1 MMTEHEISFSQLR
14 CFIAVVDA
22 GSLAKAGRQ
31 LGMSTPSV
39 SKAIARLEKTSGVK
53 LLHRSTHAVSLTQ
66 EGERLI
72 ESAREVVRAAGVFS
86 RSAQAQTQTDSSGWV
101 RLTAPVALTQDVLTP
116 LLPRFNH
123 DNPSIRLDIRSTNQ
137 LLDLAR
143 EGVDVAIR
151 SGSLAR
157 VPGHVQTT
165 WFKFPWVACASPTYL
180 KGRQQPRHPNDLSG
194 HQLIGFRNQ
203 RTGQVRPWSFRQPGK
218 RGSVIQSVPDPMT
231 IYDDGGSAW
240 NAALH
245 GSGIVSAPLWLAA
258 ADLRGGRAVELLREW
273 RDADVTMYFLRRD
286 RRLTPPRVS
295 RVIAY
300 LRRHAPALA
309 DLI

>member
-1 MMTEHEISFSQLR
+1 MTEHELSLSQLR

-39 SKAIARLEKTSGVK
+39 SKAIARLERTSGVK

-66 EGERLI
+66 DGERLI
-72 ESAREVVRAAGVFS
+72 ESAREVVRAAGVFTQ
-86 RSAQAQTQTDSSGWV
+86 SAQARTQTDSSGWV
-101 RLTAPVALTQDVLTP
+101 RLTAPVALTRDVLTP
-116 LLPRFNH
+116 LLPRFIH

-137 LLDLAR
+137 LVDLAR
-143 EGVDVAIR
+143 EGIDLAIR

-165 WFKFPWVACASPTYL
+165 WFKAPWVVCASPAYL
-180 KGRQQPRHPNDLSG
+180 KGRPQPRQPGDLSA
-194 HQLIGFRNQ
+194 HRTIGFRNQ

-218 RGSVIQSVPDPMT
+218 RGGVIHSVHEPTTV
-231 IYDDGGSAW
+231 YDDGGSAW
-240 NAALH
+240 NAAMH
-245 GSGIVSAPLWLAA
+245 GGGIVSAPLWLAA
-258 ADLRGGRAVELLREW
+258 ADLRAGRAAELLREW

-286 RRLTPPRVS
+286 RRLTPQRVS

-300 LRRHAPALA
+300 LRRHAPELG